1 MRLEQTILSN
11 LIYDEEYTRRVLPFL
26 KVDYFQD
33 QTEKVLFEEI
43 DSFVA
48 KYNGLPTKDTLLI
61 ELNKKD
67 NIPEQTFSSLVEYID
82 GLTFEKKDSEWLIDN
97 TEEFCQEKAVFNA
110 IMKSINIIEGKSKTD
125 DKGSI
130 PTILSDALGVSFDNY
145 IGHDFIE
152 NADQR
157 YEFYN
162 QKEDKIPFDLEYFN
176 LITDGGLPNK
186 TLNVIMAPTGAG
198 KSLFMCHFAAANLLA
213 GKNVLY
219 ITMEMAEERI
229 AQRIDSNLLNIPIA
243 ELKGFPKKIY
253 DDKINRLR
261 LKTGGKLIVKEYP
274 TATAGSGHFR
284 HLLNELHLKK
294 NFRPDIIYIDYLNIC
309 ASSRLKFGANVNSYS
324 YIKAIAEELRGL
336 AVEKNL
342 PIVSATQINRSGS
355 TNTDPGLEDTSE
367 SFGLPATVDFMCV
380 IISTEEL
387 EKLGQVMVKQL
398 KSRYNDI
405 TAHKRFVVGIDR
417 AKMRLFNTEQSA
429 QDDIMNDKPVMDNST
444 YGERQKEEDQMK
456 WMTKKSGRKD
466 FSSLFPS

>member
-1 MRLEQTILSN
+1 MILEQTILSN

-26 KVDYFQD
+26 KSDYFQD
-33 QTEKVLFEEI
+33 QTEKVLFDEI
-43 DSFVA
+43 NSFVA

-67 NIPEQTFSSLVEYID
+67 NIPEQMFTSLVDYIGD
-82 GLTFEKKDSEWLIDN
+82 ITFEKKDSVWLLDN
-97 TEEFCQEKAVFNA
+97 TEEFCKTKAVFNA
-110 IMKSINIIEGKSKTD
+110 IMSSIGIIEGKTPNSD
-125 DKGSI
+125 MGSI

-152 NADQR
+152 NADER

-162 QKEDKIPFDLEYFN
+162 REEDKIAFDLEYFN

-229 AQRIDSNLLNIPIA
+229 AKRIDSNILNIPIA

-274 TATAGSGHFR
+274 TATAGSGNFR
-284 HLLNELHLKK
+284 HLLNELKLKK
-294 NFRPDIIYIDYLNIC
+294 KFKPDIIYIDYLNIC
-309 ASSRLKFGANVNSYS
+309 ASARLKFGANVNSYS

-336 AVEKNL
+336 AVEMNL
-342 PIVSATQINRSGS
+342 PIVSATRLIDLVLQTVILVLKIPPNHSVYLQRS
-355 TNTDPGLEDTSE
+355 TL
-367 SFGLPATVDFMCV
+367 CV
-380 IISTEEL
+380 RSSRL
-387 EKLGQVMVKQL
+387 KRWRNLVKL
-398 KSRYNDI
+398 
-405 TAHKRFVVGIDR
+405 
-417 AKMRLFNTEQSA
+417 
-429 QDDIMNDKPVMDNST
+429 
-444 YGERQKEEDQMK
+444 
-456 WMTKKSGRKD
+456 
-466 FSSLFPS
+466 